1 MLVINER
8 KVKQNHIRNTFYH
21 NIVLIQL
28 PFNPIMG
35 SIKTWQM

>member
-8 KVKQNHIRNTFYH
+8 KVKPNHIRNTFYH

-28 PFNPIMG
+28 LQSYN
-35 SIKTWQM
+35 SSNKK